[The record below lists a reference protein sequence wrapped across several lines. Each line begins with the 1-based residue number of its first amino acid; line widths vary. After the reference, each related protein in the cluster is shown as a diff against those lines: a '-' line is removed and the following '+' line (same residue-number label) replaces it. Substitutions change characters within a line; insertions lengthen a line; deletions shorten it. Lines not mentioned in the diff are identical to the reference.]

1 MALLSRVLWNI
12 HLKADTLW
20 VQWVNGV
27 YLRGGSVWDWQ
38 PKKGDSPLLQRLAD
52 IRNRLVSEL
61 GSSEAAIRHME
72 TWASN
77 KGLDTSKAYEYFRPK
92 HTRRPWQTIIW
103 KAFIPPRYSFVLWLG
118 LRGRLATRDRL
129 SFLHEEEACSLCIN
143 QQESARHLFFEC
155 PFSNYVWSQIRHWV
169 GFSRRMSTLLS
180 AVKWLKKE
188 NTGSSVQNKARHI
201 ALACTVHSLWRHRN
215 EVIFEGKAPCPDSLV
230 IAIRISV
237 YRLLLTLFPHGLI
250 AP

>member
-1 MALLSRVLWNI
+1 
-12 HLKADTLW
+12 
-20 VQWVNGV
+20 
-27 YLRGGSVWDWQ
+27 
-38 PKKGDSPLLQRLAD
+38 
-52 IRNRLVSEL
+52 
-61 GSSEAAIRHME
+61 ME

-92 HTRRPWQTIIW
+92 HTRALADDYLEGVHSTE
-103 KAFIPPRYSFVLWLG
+103 VLICCG
-118 LRGRLATRDRL
+118 LDWGRLATRDRL